1 MIPSFLFTH
10 IPTIHFG
17 AGKFGILDT
26 IIGSFGN
33 TALIITGAHSF
44 ESSGKKD
51 LIDRSLDEKSVKPL
65 YFPARGEPSPELIDE
80 AVSQFRNSNIDV
92 VCSIGGGS
100 VIDTGKAIS
109 AMLQHDD
116 SVFDYLEGVGTGEKH
131 DGLKVPFIAVPTTA
145 GTGSEATKNA
155 VLSRVGPDG
164 FKKSLRH
171 DNFIPDIAV
180 IDPELMLSCP
190 FDVTAST
197 GMDAFTQLL
206 ESYVS
211 VQSTPLTDALAYS
224 GLCHAS
230 ENLISACTNG
240 AENVKVRSGMAYAA
254 LLSGVTLANAGL
266 GIVHGLASALG
277 GMFNIPHGVVC
288 ATLMGA
294 ANKVTVN
301 ALKRQKESGE
311 HALAKYTRIGVLL
324 SGDDS
329 GDIYRSCDV
338 LIRKLE
344 EWADLLHLP
353 PLSEFGV
360 KESDIEK
367 IIDRT
372 GNKNNPVKLDR
383 SEIRQIIESR
393 M

>member
-10 IPTIHFG
+10 TPTIHFG
-17 AGKFGILDT
+17 AGKFGILNK
-26 IIGSFGN
+26 IIGSFGK
-33 TALIITGAHSF
+33 TALIVTGAHSF

-51 LIDRSLDEKSVKPL
+51 IIDRSLAEKSVEPI
-65 YFPARGEPSPELIDE
+65 YFPARGEPSPELIDD
-80 AVSQFRNSNIDV
+80 AVSRFRNSNIDV

-109 AMLQHDD
+109 AMLRHDD
-116 SVFDYLEGVGTGEKH
+116 SVFDYLEGVGTGKSH
-131 DGLKVPFIAVPTTA
+131 DGVKVPFIAVPTTA

-155 VLSRVGPDG
+155 VLSRVGPNG

-171 DNFIPDIAV
+171 DNFIPDIAL
-180 IDPELMLSCP
+180 IDPELMVSCP
-190 FDVTAST
+190 VDVTAST

-211 VQSTPLTDALAYS
+211 DKSTPLTDALAYS

-230 ENLISACTNG
+230 ESLIPACTNG
-240 AENVKVRSGMAYAA
+240 AENIGIRAGMAYAA

-277 GMFNIPHGVVC
+277 GLFDIPHGVVC
-288 ATLMGA
+288 GTLVQA

-301 ALKRQKESGE
+301 ALKHKKESGE
-311 HALAKYTRIGVLL
+311 PALLKYSRIGALL
-324 SGDDS
+324 SGEDS

-338 LIRKLE
+338 LIRTLE
-344 EWADLLHLP
+344 EWTDLLHLP

-360 KESDIEK
+360 KESDIEN

-383 SEIRQIIESR
+383 SEIREIIELR

>member
-10 IPTIHFG
+10 TPAIHFG
-17 AGKFGILDT
+17 AGKFEILDT
-26 IIGSFGN
+26 IISNFGK
-33 TALIITGAHSF
+33 TALIVTGAHSF
-44 ESSGKKD
+44 ESSVKKD
-51 LIDRSLDEKSVKPL
+51 RIDQALAEKSVKIL
-65 YFPARGEPSPELIDE
+65 YFPVKGEPSPELIDG

-109 AMLQHDD
+109 AMLSHDN
-116 SVFDYLEGVGTGEKH
+116 SVFDYLESVGTGKKH
-131 DGLKVPFIAVPTTA
+131 DGIKVPFIAVPTTA

-155 VLSRVGPDG
+155 VLSRVGPEG

-171 DNFIPDIAV
+171 DNLIPDIAL
-180 IDPELMLSCP
+180 IDPELMISCP

-224 GLCHAS
+224 GLCHAA
-230 ENLISACTNG
+230 ENLIPACTDG
-240 AENVKVRSGMAYAA
+240 AENVEVRAGMAYAA

-266 GIVHGLASALG
+266 GIVHGLASAFG
-277 GMFNIPHGVVC
+277 GLYDIPHGVVC
-288 ATLMGA
+288 GTLMWA
-294 ANKVTVN
+294 ANKVTVD
-301 ALKRQKESGE
+301 ALKRRTGHGE
-311 HALAKYTRIGVLL
+311 PALAKYACIGALL
-324 SGDDS
+324 SGGDS
-329 GDIYRSCDV
+329 ADIYGSCDM

-344 EWADLLHLP
+344 EWTDVLHLP
-353 PLSEFGV
+353 PLGEFGV
-360 KESDIEK
+360 KESDIDN

-383 SEIRQIIESR
+383 SEIRRIIELR